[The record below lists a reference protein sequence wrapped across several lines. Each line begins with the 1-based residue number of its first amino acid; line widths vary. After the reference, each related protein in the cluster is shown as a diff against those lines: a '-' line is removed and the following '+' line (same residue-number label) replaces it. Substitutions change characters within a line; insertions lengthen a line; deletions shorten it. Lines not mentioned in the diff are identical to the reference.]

1 MTANTDVAERLRSTV
16 AKELK
21 QDISSITPEHTLRGD
36 LKLNSLDAIEL
47 MFRIEEE
54 FDLSIPDDD
63 MQGFVKVGDVID
75 YLQRRLSG
83 EPGAP
88 APKAAA
94 TTPAAAP
101 APPVFQDDRR
111 GAASDAGAKSRRQ
124 EGQAE
129 GSAPSCLRR
138 HPGSAS
144 ATFARS
150 SAATSSDP
158 TRSSFRASP
167 VWKRPGRGIWPT

>member
-21 QDISSITPEHTLRGD
+21 QDVSSITPEHTLRGD

-101 APPVFQDDRR
+101 APPVFKTTAAAQRVTPAPKAAAKKAKPKAARR
-111 GAASDAGAKSRRQ
+111 
-124 EGQAE
+124 
-129 GSAPSCLRR
+129 
-138 HPGSAS
+138 
-144 ATFARS
+144 
-150 SAATSSDP
+150 
-158 TRSSFRASP
+158 RA
-167 VWKRPGRGIWPT
+167 

>member
-1 MTANTDVAERLRSTV
+1 MTANTDVAERLRATV

-21 QDISSITPEHTLRGD
+21 QDVSSITTEHTLRGD

-83 EPGAP
+83 ESGAP

-94 TTPAAAP
+94 APAAP
-101 APPVFQDDRR
+101 APPVFKT
-111 GAASDAGAKSRRQ
+111 A
-124 EGQAE
+124 
-129 GSAPSCLRR
+129 
-138 HPGSAS
+138 
-144 ATFARS
+144 
-150 SAATSSDP
+150 AATQRETTAP
-158 TRSSFRASP
+158 KAAAERPRATP
-167 VWKRPGRGIWPT
+167 PPKAAAKKAKPKAARRRA

>member
-21 QDISSITPEHTLRGD
+21 QNVSSITPEHTLRGD

-94 TTPAAAP
+94 TPPAAAP
-101 APPVFQDDRR
+101 APPVFKT
-111 GAASDAGAKSRRQ
+111 AAAAQRVTLAPKDAGARPRATPAPKAAAKKAKPKAARR
-124 EGQAE
+124 
-129 GSAPSCLRR
+129 
-138 HPGSAS
+138 
-144 ATFARS
+144 
-150 SAATSSDP
+150 
-158 TRSSFRASP
+158 RA
-167 VWKRPGRGIWPT
+167 

>member
-21 QDISSITPEHTLRGD
+21 QDVSSITSEHTLRGD

-75 YLQRRLSG
+75 YLQRRLNG

-101 APPVFQDDRR
+101 APPVFKTTAAAQRVTPAPKAAAKKAKPKAARR
-111 GAASDAGAKSRRQ
+111 R
-124 EGQAE
+124 
-129 GSAPSCLRR
+129 
-138 HPGSAS
+138 
-144 ATFARS
+144 
-150 SAATSSDP
+150 
-158 TRSSFRASP
+158 
-167 VWKRPGRGIWPT
+167 V

>member
-1 MTANTDVAERLRSTV
+1 MTANIDVAERLRSTV

-21 QDISSITPEHTLRGD
+21 QDVSSITTEHTLRGD

-63 MQGFVKVGDVID
+63 MQAFVKVGDVID

-88 APKAAA
+88 APQAAATPPATVFKTAAAAQRVTPAPKAAA
-94 TTPAAAP
+94 KKAKPKAA
-101 APPVFQDDRR
+101 RR
-111 GAASDAGAKSRRQ
+111 
-124 EGQAE
+124 
-129 GSAPSCLRR
+129 
-138 HPGSAS
+138 
-144 ATFARS
+144 
-150 SAATSSDP
+150 
-158 TRSSFRASP
+158 RA
-167 VWKRPGRGIWPT
+167 

>member
-21 QDISSITPEHTLRGD
+21 QDVSSITPEHTLRGD

-47 MFRIEEE
+47 MFKIEEE

-94 TTPAAAP
+94 TPPAAAP
-101 APPVFQDDRR
+101 APPVFKTAAAAQRVTPAPKDTGARPRATPAPKAAAKKAKPKAARR
-111 GAASDAGAKSRRQ
+111 
-124 EGQAE
+124 
-129 GSAPSCLRR
+129 
-138 HPGSAS
+138 
-144 ATFARS
+144 
-150 SAATSSDP
+150 
-158 TRSSFRASP
+158 RA
-167 VWKRPGRGIWPT
+167 

>member
-1 MTANTDVAERLRSTV
+1 MTANTDVAERLRVTV

-21 QDISSITPEHTLRGD
+21 QDVSTITREHTLRGD

-88 APKAAA
+88 APTPAAPPRPPAPPPPARFSSPPPAPHPVPAPPKPAGGRATPEPKAAA
-94 TTPAAAP
+94 KK
-101 APPVFQDDRR
+101 
-111 GAASDAGAKSRRQ
+111 AKPK
-124 EGQAE
+124 A
-129 GSAPSCLRR
+129 
-138 HPGSAS
+138 
-144 ATFARS
+144 
-150 SAATSSDP
+150 
-158 TRSSFRASP
+158 
-167 VWKRPGRGIWPT
+167 

>member
-1 MTANTDVAERLRSTV
+1 MTANTDVAERLRATV

-21 QDISSITPEHTLRGD
+21 QDVSSITTEHTLRGD

-83 EPGAP
+83 ESGAP

-94 TTPAAAP
+94 APAAP
-101 APPVFQDDRR
+101 APPVFKT
-111 GAASDAGAKSRRQ
+111 A
-124 EGQAE
+124 
-129 GSAPSCLRR
+129 
-138 HPGSAS
+138 
-144 ATFARS
+144 
-150 SAATSSDP
+150 AATQRETTAP
-158 TRSSFRASP
+158 KAAAARPRATP
-167 VWKRPGRGIWPT
+167 PLKAAAKKAKPKAARRRA

>member
-21 QDISSITPEHTLRGD
+21 QDVSSITPEHTLRGD

-94 TTPAAAP
+94 TPPAAAP
-101 APPVFQDDRR
+101 APPVFKTAAAAQRVTPAPKAAAKEAKPKAARR
-111 GAASDAGAKSRRQ
+111 
-124 EGQAE
+124 
-129 GSAPSCLRR
+129 
-138 HPGSAS
+138 
-144 ATFARS
+144 
-150 SAATSSDP
+150 
-158 TRSSFRASP
+158 RA
-167 VWKRPGRGIWPT
+167 

>member
-21 QDISSITPEHTLRGD
+21 QDVSSITPEHTLRGD

-47 MFRIEEE
+47 MFRIEGEL
-54 FDLSIPDDD
+54 DLSIPGDD

-88 APKAAA
+88 APK
-94 TTPAAAP
+94 PAGAP
-101 APPVFQDDRR
+101 APPIFKTAPAAQPRPATPH
-111 GAASDAGAKSRRQ
+111 GA
-124 EGQAE
+124 
-129 GSAPSCLRR
+129 
-138 HPGSAS
+138 
-144 ATFARS
+144 
-150 SAATSSDP
+150 
-158 TRSSFRASP
+158 
-167 VWKRPGRGIWPT
+167 RPR

>member
-88 APKAAA
+88 APKV
-94 TTPAAAP
+94 AAAP
-101 APPVFQDDRR
+101 APPVFKTTAAAQRVTPASKAAAKKAKPKAARR
-111 GAASDAGAKSRRQ
+111 
-124 EGQAE
+124 
-129 GSAPSCLRR
+129 
-138 HPGSAS
+138 
-144 ATFARS
+144 
-150 SAATSSDP
+150 
-158 TRSSFRASP
+158 RA
-167 VWKRPGRGIWPT
+167 

>member
-1 MTANTDVAERLRSTV
+1 MTANTDVAERLRATV

-21 QDISSITPEHTLRGD
+21 QDVSSITTEHTLRGD

-83 EPGAP
+83 ESGAP

-94 TTPAAAP
+94 APAAP
-101 APPVFQDDRR
+101 TPPVFKT
-111 GAASDAGAKSRRQ
+111 A
-124 EGQAE
+124 
-129 GSAPSCLRR
+129 
-138 HPGSAS
+138 
-144 ATFARS
+144 
-150 SAATSSDP
+150 AATQRETTTP
-158 TRSSFRASP
+158 KAAAARPRATP
-167 VWKRPGRGIWPT
+167 PPKAAAKKAKPKAARRRA

>member
-21 QDISSITPEHTLRGD
+21 QDVSSITPEHTLRGD

-88 APKAAA
+88 APK
-94 TTPAAAP
+94 PAGAP
-101 APPVFQDDRR
+101 APPVFKT
-111 GAASDAGAKSRRQ
+111 AAAAQPVPATPKAAGARATPEPKAAAKKAKPKAARR
-124 EGQAE
+124 
-129 GSAPSCLRR
+129 
-138 HPGSAS
+138 
-144 ATFARS
+144 
-150 SAATSSDP
+150 
-158 TRSSFRASP
+158 RA
-167 VWKRPGRGIWPT
+167 

>member
-1 MTANTDVAERLRSTV
+1 MTANTDVAERLRATV

-21 QDISSITPEHTLRGD
+21 QDISSITTEHTLRGD

-63 MQGFVKVGDVID
+63 MQGFVKVGDVIE

-83 EPGAP
+83 ESGAPVPKPAAAPVPPMFKTAAAAQRETP

-94 TTPAAAP
+94 VRPRTIPAPKAAAKKAKP
-101 APPVFQDDRR
+101 KAARR
-111 GAASDAGAKSRRQ
+111 
-124 EGQAE
+124 
-129 GSAPSCLRR
+129 
-138 HPGSAS
+138 
-144 ATFARS
+144 
-150 SAATSSDP
+150 
-158 TRSSFRASP
+158 RA
-167 VWKRPGRGIWPT
+167 

>member
-1 MTANTDVAERLRSTV
+1 MTANTDVAERLRATV

-21 QDISSITPEHTLRGD
+21 QDVSSITTEHTLRGD

-83 EPGAP
+83 ESGAP

-94 TTPAAAP
+94 APAAP
-101 APPVFQDDRR
+101 APPVFKTAAATQRETTAPKA
-111 GAASDAGAKSRRQ
+111 AASRPRATPPPKAAAKKAKPKAARR
-124 EGQAE
+124 
-129 GSAPSCLRR
+129 
-138 HPGSAS
+138 
-144 ATFARS
+144 
-150 SAATSSDP
+150 
-158 TRSSFRASP
+158 RA
-167 VWKRPGRGIWPT
+167 

>member
-1 MTANTDVAERLRSTV
+1 MTDNTDVAERLRATV

-21 QDISSITPEHTLRGD
+21 QDVSSITTEHTLRGD

-83 EPGAP
+83 ESGAP

-94 TTPAAAP
+94 APAAP
-101 APPVFQDDRR
+101 APPVFKT
-111 GAASDAGAKSRRQ
+111 A
-124 EGQAE
+124 
-129 GSAPSCLRR
+129 
-138 HPGSAS
+138 
-144 ATFARS
+144 
-150 SAATSSDP
+150 AATQ
-158 TRSSFRASP
+158 
-167 VWKRPGRGIWPT
+167 RGL

>member
-1 MTANTDVAERLRSTV
+1 MTANTDVAERLRTTV

-21 QDISSITPEHTLRGD
+21 QDVSSITTEHTLRGD

-75 YLQRRLSG
+75 YLQRRLSS
-83 EPGAP
+83 ESGAP

-94 TTPAAAP
+94 APAAP
-101 APPVFQDDRR
+101 APPVFKT
-111 GAASDAGAKSRRQ
+111 A
-124 EGQAE
+124 
-129 GSAPSCLRR
+129 
-138 HPGSAS
+138 
-144 ATFARS
+144 
-150 SAATSSDP
+150 AATQRETTAP
-158 TRSSFRASP
+158 KAAAARPRATP
-167 VWKRPGRGIWPT
+167 PPKAAAKKAKPKAARRRA

>member
-1 MTANTDVAERLRSTV
+1 MTANTDVAERLRVTV

-21 QDISSITPEHTLRGD
+21 QDVSTITREHTLRGD

-83 EPGAP
+83 EPAAP
-88 APKAAA
+88 AQPAPPA
-94 TTPAAAP
+94 AAAP
-101 APPVFQDDRR
+101 APPVFKTAAAAQQVTPAPKAAAAQSRATPAPKAAAKKAKPKAARR
-111 GAASDAGAKSRRQ
+111 
-124 EGQAE
+124 
-129 GSAPSCLRR
+129 
-138 HPGSAS
+138 
-144 ATFARS
+144 
-150 SAATSSDP
+150 
-158 TRSSFRASP
+158 RA
-167 VWKRPGRGIWPT
+167 

>member
-83 EPGAP
+83 EPGALAPKAAAPPPAAASAPPVFKTAAAAQRVTPAPKDTGARPRPTP

-94 TTPAAAP
+94 KKAKPKAA
-101 APPVFQDDRR
+101 RR
-111 GAASDAGAKSRRQ
+111 
-124 EGQAE
+124 
-129 GSAPSCLRR
+129 
-138 HPGSAS
+138 
-144 ATFARS
+144 
-150 SAATSSDP
+150 
-158 TRSSFRASP
+158 RA
-167 VWKRPGRGIWPT
+167 

>member
-1 MTANTDVAERLRSTV
+1 MTVNTDVAERLRSTV

-21 QDISSITPEHTLRGD
+21 QDVFSITTEHTLRGD

-63 MQGFVKVGDVID
+63 MQAFVKVGDVID

-94 TTPAAAP
+94 TPP
-101 APPVFQDDRR
+101 PPVFKTAAAAQRVTPAPKAAAKKAKPKAARR
-111 GAASDAGAKSRRQ
+111 
-124 EGQAE
+124 
-129 GSAPSCLRR
+129 
-138 HPGSAS
+138 
-144 ATFARS
+144 
-150 SAATSSDP
+150 
-158 TRSSFRASP
+158 RA
-167 VWKRPGRGIWPT
+167 

>member
-1 MTANTDVAERLRSTV
+1 MTANTDVAERLRATV

-21 QDISSITPEHTLRGD
+21 QDVSSITTEHTLRGD

-83 EPGAP
+83 ESGAP

-94 TTPAAAP
+94 APAAP
-101 APPVFQDDRR
+101 APPGFKT
-111 GAASDAGAKSRRQ
+111 A
-124 EGQAE
+124 
-129 GSAPSCLRR
+129 
-138 HPGSAS
+138 
-144 ATFARS
+144 
-150 SAATSSDP
+150 AATQRETTAP
-158 TRSSFRASP
+158 KAAAARPRATP
-167 VWKRPGRGIWPT
+167 APKAAAKKAKPKAARRRA

>member
-1 MTANTDVAERLRSTV
+1 MTANNDVAERLRATV

-21 QDISSITPEHTLRGD
+21 QDVSSITPEHTLRGD

-83 EPGAP
+83 EIAAPASKATPAPAVFKTAAAAQRGTP

-94 TTPAAAP
+94 KKAKPKAA
-101 APPVFQDDRR
+101 RR
-111 GAASDAGAKSRRQ
+111 R
-124 EGQAE
+124 
-129 GSAPSCLRR
+129 
-138 HPGSAS
+138 
-144 ATFARS
+144 
-150 SAATSSDP
+150 
-158 TRSSFRASP
+158 
-167 VWKRPGRGIWPT
+167 V

>member
-1 MTANTDVAERLRSTV
+1 MTANNDVAERLRATV

-21 QDISSITPEHTLRGD
+21 QDVSSITPEHTLRGD

-75 YLQRRLSG
+75 YLHRRLSG
-83 EPGAP
+83 EPAAPAPKTAPPVAVAAPTTPVFKTAAAAQSRATP

-94 TTPAAAP
+94 KKAKPKAA
-101 APPVFQDDRR
+101 RR
-111 GAASDAGAKSRRQ
+111 
-124 EGQAE
+124 
-129 GSAPSCLRR
+129 
-138 HPGSAS
+138 
-144 ATFARS
+144 
-150 SAATSSDP
+150 
-158 TRSSFRASP
+158 RA
-167 VWKRPGRGIWPT
+167 

>member
-21 QDISSITPEHTLRGD
+21 QDVSSITPEHTLRGD

-47 MFRIEEE
+47 MFRIEED

-94 TTPAAAP
+94 TPPAAAP
-101 APPVFQDDRR
+101 APPVFKTAAAAQRVTPAPKDTGARPRATPAPKAAAKKAKPKAARR
-111 GAASDAGAKSRRQ
+111 
-124 EGQAE
+124 
-129 GSAPSCLRR
+129 
-138 HPGSAS
+138 
-144 ATFARS
+144 
-150 SAATSSDP
+150 
-158 TRSSFRASP
+158 RA
-167 VWKRPGRGIWPT
+167 

>member
-1 MTANTDVAERLRSTV
+1 MTANTDVAERLRVTV

-21 QDISSITPEHTLRGD
+21 QDVSSITPEHTLRGD

-75 YLQRRLSG
+75 YLQRRLQG
-83 EPGAP
+83 EPAAP

-94 TTPAAAP
+94 APPP
-101 APPVFQDDRR
+101 APPAPKPAVAAPRVTPAPNVAVARPRATPAPKAAAKKAKPKAARR
-111 GAASDAGAKSRRQ
+111 
-124 EGQAE
+124 
-129 GSAPSCLRR
+129 
-138 HPGSAS
+138 
-144 ATFARS
+144 
-150 SAATSSDP
+150 
-158 TRSSFRASP
+158 RA
-167 VWKRPGRGIWPT
+167 

>member
-1 MTANTDVAERLRSTV
+1 MTVNTDVAERLRSTV

-21 QDISSITPEHTLRGD
+21 QDVSSITTEHTLRGD

-63 MQGFVKVGDVID
+63 MQAFVKVGDVID

-94 TTPAAAP
+94 TPPAAAP
-101 APPVFQDDRR
+101 PPPVFKTAAAAQRVTPAPKAAAKKAKPKAARR
-111 GAASDAGAKSRRQ
+111 
-124 EGQAE
+124 
-129 GSAPSCLRR
+129 
-138 HPGSAS
+138 
-144 ATFARS
+144 
-150 SAATSSDP
+150 
-158 TRSSFRASP
+158 RA
-167 VWKRPGRGIWPT
+167 

>member
-1 MTANTDVAERLRSTV
+1 MTANTDVAERLRATV

-21 QDISSITPEHTLRGD
+21 QDVSSITTEHTLRGD

-83 EPGAP
+83 ESGAP

-94 TTPAAAP
+94 APGAP
-101 APPVFQDDRR
+101 APPVFKT
-111 GAASDAGAKSRRQ
+111 A
-124 EGQAE
+124 
-129 GSAPSCLRR
+129 
-138 HPGSAS
+138 
-144 ATFARS
+144 
-150 SAATSSDP
+150 AATQRETTAP
-158 TRSSFRASP
+158 KAAAARPRATP
-167 VWKRPGRGIWPT
+167 PPKAAAKKAKPKAARRRA